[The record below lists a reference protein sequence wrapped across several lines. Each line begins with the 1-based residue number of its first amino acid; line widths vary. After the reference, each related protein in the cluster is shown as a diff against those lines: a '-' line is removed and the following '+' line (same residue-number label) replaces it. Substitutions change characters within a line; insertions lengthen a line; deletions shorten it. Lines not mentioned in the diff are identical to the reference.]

1 MSLIYFLNLLGKAL
15 GLTQTQVAEQLGI
28 SQQTLSL

>member
-1 MSLIYFLNLLGKAL
+1 M
-15 GLTQTQVAEQLGI
+15 TQTQVAEQLGI